1 MSTPQSGGALR
12 ADSNPSG
19 SGARRRAG
27 RNLDGSGPSLSPR
40 VAAVL
45 RDEKKNCVLT
55 DQQRYPIVTE
65 MLNVGIPARAA
76 CSFAFVCM
84 QAALEWACDDLSEDD
99 AVRLAQ
105 ALTPSSTS
113 LYRDTRTAA
122 EVRKIN
128 VAAESDGQFA
138 VLHDEGKHA
147 SGSSIAARFVY
158 ALLGGGSSS
167 VPLGQQ
173 KSQKGHEAQ
182 TKTLWVMGKKVISD
196 IGTFAFRVPIEVV
209 DGAAMGFRPFGVEY
223 GVRFIVRCA
232 MHCQNTIAGY
242 IQHGLGEQTKK
253 DKSIYQLAFDAI
265 NLIRCALGIDEF
277 FSHLANLLK
286 ERNPGLHVDVE
297 ELKRVFSVPFLP
309 HETRWMSI
317 ERVCVWL
324 CSARF
329 RAHGM
334 TAASMLTAMAEYL
347 SEKLDVS
354 WWVKKGT
361 KKEQDGGLMVPTI
374 YLEQRLRD
382 NFMMAQCHLVA
393 CFHRHVTERWTL
405 NSRKAFAHDALVIW
419 LARQKEIKE
428 MRVLG
433 LRNSVVFRDLAD
445 FMKNVDLST
454 TTCSHADNEDAIWR
468 AAEVWFVKADEFID
482 RECLRLQTSEAP
494 LSLANP
500 KLQRAFGKMIY
511 AQLFDAGE
519 DDQKEMEEDE
529 EDFLLTEDCVGGGTR
544 VTNLGPPSAIAAACD
559 EAIRSS
565 ADIGRIRRN
574 FFKEDEKEDLR
585 QWQRFGFRGEAH
597 GWLGR
602 LLRLFRVTPF
612 TNSQGEADVY
622 TGRNLRTSGTT
633 DEGASDMQIVKDNEK
648 KRRAAVQRHELQA
661 KGGGE
666 RRPQTYYGA
675 GTSKAVIAA
684 DQQQRA
690 LPSEEQL
697 AEAAFL
703 ARKRGNYT
711 DGKQRQ
717 AQDAADLSTR
727 GTKRSKLDAMRAEYV
742 AADATNM
749 GKLSYFLVS
758 VTKAYKIKDCEE
770 LLAAYA
776 KWKDAPL
783 NLDGAKGRKWNRK
796 AFSEGMVRR
805 RRPYHLATPTST
817 YTDGLHVAGIQDCA
831 PVHCHRRPP
840 GFVG

>member
-1 MSTPQSGGALR
+1 
-12 ADSNPSG
+12 
-19 SGARRRAG
+19 
-27 RNLDGSGPSLSPR
+27 
-40 VAAVL
+40 
-45 RDEKKNCVLT
+45 
-55 DQQRYPIVTE
+55 
-65 MLNVGIPARAA
+65 
-76 CSFAFVCM
+76 
-84 QAALEWACDDLSEDD
+84 
-99 AVRLAQ
+99 
-105 ALTPSSTS
+105 
-113 LYRDTRTAA
+113 
-122 EVRKIN
+122 
-128 VAAESDGQFA
+128 
-138 VLHDEGKHA
+138 
-147 SGSSIAARFVY
+147 
-158 ALLGGGSSS
+158 
-167 VPLGQQ
+167 
-173 KSQKGHEAQ
+173 
-182 TKTLWVMGKKVISD
+182 MGKKVISD

-529 EDFLLTEDCVGGGTR
+529 EDFLLTEDCAVEAAVQSWSAVGDRGGVRRGDSQRRGHRTH
-544 VTNLGPPSAIAAACD
+544 SAQ
-559 EAIRSS
+559 
-565 ADIGRIRRN
+565 
-574 FFKEDEKEDLR
+574 FLQEDEKEDLR
-585 QWQRFGFRGEAH
+585 QWQRLAFAARLTAG
-597 GWLGR
+597 LGAYYG
-602 LLRLFRVTPF
+602 
-612 TNSQGEADVY
+612 SQVRPSQTRKERQ
-622 TGRNLRTSGTT
+622 TCT
-633 DEGASDMQIVKDNEK
+633 
-648 KRRAAVQRHELQA
+648 RAAACAHQA
-661 KGGGE
+661 LLTRVLATCRLSRTT
-666 RRPQTYYGA
+666 RRSGVPLSNDTNCR
-675 GTSKAVIAA
+675 
-684 DQQQRA
+684 QRA
-690 LPSEEQL
+690 
-697 AEAAFL
+697 
-703 ARKRGNYT
+703 G
-711 DGKQRQ
+711 
-717 AQDAADLSTR
+717 
-727 GTKRSKLDAMRAEYV
+727 
-742 AADATNM
+742 
-749 GKLSYFLVS
+749 
-758 VTKAYKIKDCEE
+758 
-770 LLAAYA
+770 
-776 KWKDAPL
+776 
-783 NLDGAKGRKWNRK
+783 
-796 AFSEGMVRR
+796 
-805 RRPYHLATPTST
+805 
-817 YTDGLHVAGIQDCA
+817 
-831 PVHCHRRPP
+831 
-840 GFVG
+840 

>member
-1 MSTPQSGGALR
+1 MQGRRRRNRRPQLTLYLSDAEFDLRSSQIFCLQLFRLFLGFAGGSIVATSGGALR

-27 RNLDGSGPSLSPR
+27 RNLTERAVSASAA
-40 VAAVL
+40 AAVL

-55 DQQRYPIVTE
+55 DQQRSIVTE
-65 MLNVGIPARAA
+65 MLNAGIPAALRAPSHLCA
-76 CSFAFVCM
+76 C
-84 QAALEWACDDLSEDD
+84 AALEWACDDLSEDD

-393 CFHRHVTERWTL
+393 CFHRHVTERWTP
-405 NSRKAFAHDALVIW
+405 NSQGVRPRRACDR

-433 LRNSVVFRDLAD
+433 LRNSVVLRDLAD
-445 FMKNVDLST
+445 FMKNVDLQRP
-454 TTCSHADNEDAIWR
+454 R
-468 AAEVWFVKADEFID
+468 ALTQITKMQFGAREVWFVKADEFID

-500 KLQRAFGKMIY
+500 KLQRVGTIY

-529 EDFLLTEDCVGGGTR
+529 EISTHPRLPGRGGTLLPQILVR
-544 VTNLGPPSAIAAACD
+544 RRRPRRRATRRFAAARTSDAFGAISSRRMKRRTCANGNVLAFAARLTAGLTLTTVS
-559 EAIRSS
+559 EA
-565 ADIGRIRRN
+565 
-574 FFKEDEKEDLR
+574 
-585 QWQRFGFRGEAH
+585 
-597 GWLGR
+597 
-602 LLRLFRVTPF
+602 TPF

-648 KRRAAVQRHELQA
+648 KACRCPTTRTAG
-661 KGGGE
+661 KGRGE
-666 RRPQTYYGA
+666 RRPQTYY
-675 GTSKAVIAA
+675 
-684 DQQQRA
+684 
-690 LPSEEQL
+690 
-697 AEAAFL
+697 
-703 ARKRGNYT
+703 KRE
-711 DGKQRQ
+711 RQ
-717 AQDAADLSTR
+717 
-727 GTKRSKLDAMRAEYV
+727 KR
-742 AADATNM
+742 
-749 GKLSYFLVS
+749 
-758 VTKAYKIKDCEE
+758 
-770 LLAAYA
+770 
-776 KWKDAPL
+776 
-783 NLDGAKGRKWNRK
+783 
-796 AFSEGMVRR
+796 
-805 RRPYHLATPTST
+805 
-817 YTDGLHVAGIQDCA
+817 
-831 PVHCHRRPP
+831 
-840 GFVG
+840 